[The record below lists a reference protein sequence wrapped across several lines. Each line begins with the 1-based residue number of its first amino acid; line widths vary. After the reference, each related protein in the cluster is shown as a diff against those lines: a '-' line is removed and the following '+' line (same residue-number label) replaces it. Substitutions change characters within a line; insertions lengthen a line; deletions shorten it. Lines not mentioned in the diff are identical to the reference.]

1 MLPKM
6 SSLPAGSCGA
16 RGFSLLQRHGLV
28 LGETQKCQLSVGLL
42 SMLTLAWTQLLPPA
56 SDVGA

>member
-1 MLPKM
+1 M

-16 RGFSLLQRHGLV
+16 RGFSLLQSHGLV